1 MLFFIWFFLN
11 LKVGIL
17 GISMASRTEM
27 DEVLPPAGA
36 CVIEANFR
44 MYQLQ
49 KQHTF

>member
-1 MLFFIWFFLN
+1 MIFF
-11 LKVGIL
+11 KPEGGIL